1 LIYPPL
7 YEQLYDYTGDTTNIL
22 LLGGPVLYFAGRQAA
37 LREAFG
43 EDARVYNFAQTAHSS
58 LDSLTKYRYALDRGY
73 RFDYVIFYHGINEV
87 RANNV
92 PPRIVFRRL

>member
-58 LDSLTKYRYALDRGY
+58 LDSLTKYRYALDRTSW
-73 RFDYVIFYHGINEV
+73 I
-87 RANNV
+87 RA
-92 PPRIVFRRL
+92 ISRRKRKWRLWMS